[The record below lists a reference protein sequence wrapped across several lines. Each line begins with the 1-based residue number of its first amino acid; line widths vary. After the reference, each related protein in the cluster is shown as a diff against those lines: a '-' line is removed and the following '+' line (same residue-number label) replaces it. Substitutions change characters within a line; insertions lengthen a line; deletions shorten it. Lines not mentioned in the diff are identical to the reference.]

1 MIIFQLLLLRLG
13 SRGFEFYYWIQYF
26 GNLVIQCSPSEYRDG
41 MFGTDIRV
49 VNHWSWRIAKTSC
62 YVVGDGGIVVATRAV
77 WQEDYYKCLLPFVE
91 LPLCCD
97 PLSQMVLIGDMA
109 ASQGPW
115 LATLSHVQH
124 RLWDHHWDQGATAK
138 NTLKMV
144 IWCYSVTFAG
154 FLVPP
159 ICWAFLLFDSCR
171 FRQDSQRS
179 ARRSSVDFGIT
190 TTEPKEGRQRSA
202 RRSSV
207 DFAVTITEPKEDILE
222 IWESKKK
229 QWKKLPSCQKG
240 ICNLELSSIFWRR
253 GCFRNKNLRVVQD
266 NANFDDALLLPLRFS
281 TAAIW
286 KLSFPTQLIWAS
298 WKGLRFSI
306 WIARFGDSPGGV
318 WNWATM

>member
-1 MIIFQLLLLRLG
+1 MLLLPGL
-13 SRGFEFYYWIQYF
+13 F
-26 GNLVIQCSPSEYRDG
+26 GRKI
-41 MFGTDIRV
+41 T
-49 VNHWSWRIAKTSC
+49 
-62 YVVGDGGIVVATRAV
+62 
-77 WQEDYYKCLLPFVE
+77 KCLQHFVE

-115 LATLSHVQH
+115 LATLSNVQH
-124 RLWDHHWDQGATAK
+124 RLWDHHWAQGATAK

-159 ICWAFLLFDSCR
+159 ICWAFLLFDSCH

-222 IWESKKK
+222 IWESENTNEK
-229 QWKKLPSCQKG
+229 SCRRVRRGFATLNSIPFSEGGGASLTRTCELFKTTQFWWCIITPLKVLNG
-240 ICNLELSSIFWRR
+240 CNLKIIS
-253 GCFRNKNLRVVQD
+253 
-266 NANFDDALLLPLRFS
+266 
-281 TAAIW
+281 
-286 KLSFPTQLIWAS
+286 
-298 WKGLRFSI
+298 GLRR
-306 WIARFGDSPGGV
+306 WYGSPYEDRGRLVGQIVATVATLWNSRTFKKSLGMKGVRSRWNLGGSV
-318 WNWATM
+318 FAASFWKQQRIS